1 MQFRKRSSTNWIRLA
16 LASLGPRISIIRV
29 VQITGL
35 AICTRLYLIDAIDA
49 LDSLRVSDAP
59 ETIGHEE
66 NNVGHCE
73 DDGRGLRLASEG
85 RRYDLAQGAID
96 TFKRCAGFGS
106 YRGREC
112 FEIREEKVSPLM
124 QARPVLVVPFQTA
137 LALPRVTER

>member
-1 MQFRKRSSTNWIRLA
+1 MQFRKMSSTNWIRLA

-35 AICTRLYLIDAIDA
+35 AMCRLYLIDAIDA
-49 LDSLRVSDAP
+49 LDSLRVCDAP

-73 DDGRGLRLASEG
+73 DDGRGLRLASES
-85 RRYDLAQGAID
+85 RRYNLAEGGID

-112 FEIREEKVSPLM
+112 FEIRKEKVSPLV
-124 QARPVLVVPFQTA
+124 RA
-137 LALPRVTER
+137 LK